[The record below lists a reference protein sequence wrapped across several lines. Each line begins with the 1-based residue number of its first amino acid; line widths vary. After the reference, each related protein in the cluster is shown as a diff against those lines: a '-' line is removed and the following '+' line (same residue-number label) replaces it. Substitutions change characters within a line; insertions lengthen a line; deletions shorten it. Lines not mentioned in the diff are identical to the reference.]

1 MSVEAAARGILAIV
15 DHHMVGALRLISVER
30 GHDPREFT
38 LLPFGGAGPLHGGSL
53 SRLLGTPTVLVPPG
67 AGVLSAYGLLAS
79 SLKAEFSRTCLQ
91 KAGVLDIGLVSRVF
105 RELEA
110 EAAAWFEA
118 EQVPPAAR
126 RLARVASVRYQN
138 QGFELFVPWEGD
150 EVTEATAAGTVAAF
164 HRMHERLYTFAQEDT
179 PVEIVTVRV
188 DAQGAF
194 SAPQLQELPPGSD
207 VADAIVAHHPMHL
220 EDGTMECPVYDRT
233 RIGAGA
239 RIAGPA
245 VVAQLDATT
254 LILPGQTADVDR
266 LGNLIIREDG

>member
-1 MSVEAAARGILAIV
+1 
-15 DHHMVGALRLISVER
+15 MVGALRLISVER
-30 GHDPREFT
+30 GHDPRDFT

-53 SRLLGTPTVLVPPG
+53 ARLLGTPTVLVPPG
-67 AGVLSAYGLLAS
+67 AGVLSAYGLLVS
-79 SLKAEFSRTCLQ
+79 NLKAEFARTCLQ
-91 KAGVLDIGLVSRVF
+91 KAGVLDIGLVSSVF

-110 EAAAWFEA
+110 EAARWFEA
-118 EQVPPAAR
+118 EQVPAAAR

-150 EVTEATAAGTVAAF
+150 EVTEATAAATVAAF

-194 SAPQLQELPPGSD
+194 PVPRLQELSPGTA
-207 VADAIVAHHPMHL
+207 VKAVIGHHPLHL
-220 EDGTMECPVYDRT
+220 DDGTVECPVYDRS

-245 VVAQLDATT
+245 IVVELDATT
-254 LILPGQTADVDR
+254 LIRQGELAAVDR
-266 LGNLIIREDG
+266 FGNLLIRAGHSDVKATF